1 MTEWPKMGLLTFI
14 VKGKKKTQLLFQK
27 EAEVGLF
34 IRPGQRY
41 IPVTDPRVHIVGVLK
56 RKKVGAEENRIVSKI
71 SRPIDEKI
79 TQFYVSSMCREGWTH
94 VEDPPKE

>member
-1 MTEWPKMGLLTFI
+1 MKIDWPNMGLLTFV
-14 VKGKKKTQLLFQK
+14 VKGKKKTQLVFQK
-27 EAEVGLF
+27 QAELGLF

-41 IPVTDPRVHIVGVLK
+41 IPVTDPRVHIVGILK
-56 RKKVGAEENRIVSKI
+56 RKWVDENRIVSKI

-79 TQFYVSSMCREGWTH
+79 TQFYVSIMCKEGWTH